1 MNDDTNVA
9 TVSIERRAKKH
20 VRSRTH
26 TWLAVCAPGLE
37 QILCA
42 EMTGCGIVPSA
53 TEIHGGVEFD
63 GRLETGMTANLLLR
77 TPSRVLVRVASFKG
91 RAVEDIFRETA
102 AIPWEAWIP
111 CDCAVDLQP
120 TIHSSRIES
129 PTLLKTTVQ
138 DAMIRRFNNEAL
150 APPRFIDVAGAQ
162 KVLAR
167 LDEDRLTLSLDSS
180 GDLLHRRGWRR
191 KSVAAPI
198 RESLAAAILL
208 AAGYDGAENLVDAM
222 CGSGTFA
229 IEAALIAASVPPAIS
244 AVEPRRFAFMDWP
257 AFPAAAWNHM
267 TGAFSGRS
275 DADPAGNRALIFAR
289 DIDPIAIEATRANA
303 ASSTV
308 RGHVAFEVADFF
320 AAPPPCPPGLLVL
333 NPPYGLRLDVDSS
346 PAALYRRIARSMQA
360 DWRDWRYAIVMPDAA
375 LARQWPIPVEHR
387 MDFRHGGLDAI
398 ALIGKIP

>member
-167 LDEDRLTLSLDSS
+167 LDEDQAVAEVSIDLVRF
-180 GDLLHRRGWRR
+180 GDDTTVPTYELEVELLPGGQVVDLEPVIAELIERWAVLPQATSKFERG
-191 KSVAAPI
+191 
-198 RESLAAAILL
+198 LALCCPELISAL
-208 AAGYDGAENLVDAM
+208 AENR
-222 CGSGTFA
+222 TQT
-229 IEAALIAASVPPAIS
+229 
-244 AVEPRRFAFMDWP
+244 RR
-257 AFPAAAWNHM
+257 
-267 TGAFSGRS
+267 S
-275 DADPAGNRALIFAR
+275 
-289 DIDPIAIEATRANA
+289 E
-303 ASSTV
+303 
-308 RGHVAFEVADFF
+308 
-320 AAPPPCPPGLLVL
+320 
-333 NPPYGLRLDVDSS
+333 
-346 PAALYRRIARSMQA
+346 
-360 DWRDWRYAIVMPDAA
+360 
-375 LARQWPIPVEHR
+375 
-387 MDFRHGGLDAI
+387 
-398 ALIGKIP
+398 